1 MKVSFDKKEK
11 KYFTMAEAPIVNA
24 LIKEMKSSEDTIEDA
39 VKYAMHA
46 LDEYNTEEI
55 FKAEATVSHNSRIW
69 NYYNEECGTIDIW
82 IKATV
87 KTDDKFYIIG
97 FYLSDAWS
105 VNADNHKEI
114 ASHMYIEK
122 YIEGKYD

>member
-1 MKVSFDKKEK
+1 MKVRFNKEEK
-11 KYFTMAEAPIVNA
+11 KYFTMAEAPIANA

-39 VKYAMHA
+39 VRYAMHA
-46 LDEYNTEEI
+46 LDEYGTDEI
-55 FKAEATVSHNSRIW
+55 LKAVATVSHNGRIW

-82 IKATV
+82 INATV

-105 VNADNHKEI
+105 VDADNHKEI
-114 ASHMYIEK
+114 TSRMYVRKFVE
-122 YIEGKYD
+122 E